1 MAGFNLN
8 EWSRQ
13 ITLLEGGKINLGIS
27 QVKEVMKIT
36 LASLARLDEE
46 TISNVLKRYAD
57 KKYSRVR

>member
-8 EWSRQ
+8 EWARQ

-36 LASLARLDEE
+36 LASLSRLD
-46 TISNVLKRYAD
+46 TVTTQKILDRYGD
-57 KKYSRVR
+57 KKYNTVK

>member
-13 ITLLEGGKINLGIS
+13 VTLIEGGKINLGIS

-36 LASLARLDEE
+36 LASLARLDRG
-46 TISNVLKRYAD
+46 TIDKILDRYNNPKYDNVG
-57 KKYSRVR
+57 

>member
-36 LASLARLDEE
+36 LASLARLDQA
-46 TISNVLKRYAD
+46 TIFKVLDRYTD
-57 KKYSRVR
+57 KKYDTVK